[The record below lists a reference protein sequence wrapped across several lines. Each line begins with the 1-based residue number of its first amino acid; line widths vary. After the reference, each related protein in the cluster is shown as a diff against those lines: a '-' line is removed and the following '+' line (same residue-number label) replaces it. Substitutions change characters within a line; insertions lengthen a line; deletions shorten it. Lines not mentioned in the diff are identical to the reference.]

1 MFDRTAYHREYRKNK
16 LKRVS
21 LELPIEQYEIVKEH
35 TKKTNETV
43 NGFIKRAITETL
55 KHDNAND

>member
-35 TKKTNETV
+35 TKKTNEPINTFV
-43 NGFIKRAITETL
+43 KRAITETMQR
-55 KHDNAND
+55 DNTND